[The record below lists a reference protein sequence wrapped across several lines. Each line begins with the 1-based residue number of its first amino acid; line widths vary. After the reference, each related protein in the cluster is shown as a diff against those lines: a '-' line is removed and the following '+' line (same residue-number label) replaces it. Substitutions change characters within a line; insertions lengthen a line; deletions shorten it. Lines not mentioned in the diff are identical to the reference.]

1 MIQRIQNLYMLLLV
15 LINIV
20 LIIVVNVDS
29 SNSLIEPYFRY
40 FKIYFTNYFF
50 LEILSILYFINILL
64 FKYSKIQLNLLR
76 FIVVL
81 LVFGIIILFVQIPIL
96 DSLKN
101 LVFLYFIISLFLI
114 FMTLKSIK
122 KDLAII
128 KSSTRLR

>member
-1 MIQRIQNLYMLLLV
+1 MIQRIQSLYMLLLV

-50 LEILSILYFINILL
+50 LEILLILYFINIFL

-76 FIVVL
+76 FIVIL
-81 LVFGIIILFVQIPIL
+81 LVFGIIILFIQIPIL